1 MRLRFIAN
9 EVWQGLRRNAT
20 MAIAVV
26 IVTFVSLAFVGSAA
40 LLQIQV
46 ANLKDSWLSK
56 VEVSIFLCP
65 DVSKSAQCASGPV
78 TQSQL
83 DEIMRVLQ
91 TGAVGELVKQPVY
104 YESKQEA
111 WDNFVKREP
120 DSVFAQHLTA
130 DAMQPS
136 LRVKLLDPEQFQV
149 VADATQNL
157 AGVDVVRDQ
166 RDYFKTIFQVL
177 NRATLIAAALA
188 AVMLLAAVLLI
199 TTTIR
204 LSALSRRRETTIMR
218 MVGSS
223 KTLIQLPFMLE
234 GAIAATTGALLSVLG
249 LWLTVRY
256 IIEDWVTSQ
265 QFGWIDYI
273 RASDVFSIAP
283 WMILIAV
290 GLSAVASLVTLGKY
304 TSA

>member
-1 MRLRFIAN
+1 MRLQFIAA

-26 IVTFVSLAFVGSAA
+26 IVTFVSLAFLGSAA
-40 LLQIQV
+40 LLQMQV
-46 ANLKDSWLSK
+46 NNLKNSWLSK

-65 DVSKSAQCASGPV
+65 DVSTVANCASGPV
-78 TQSQL
+78 TEAQQ
-83 DEIMRVLQ
+83 EAIERVLK
-91 TGAVGELVKQPVY
+91 TGAVGELVKPPIY

-111 WDNFVKREP
+111 WDNLVKSGSGDVYSQYLTE
-120 DSVFAQHLTA
+120 DS
-130 DAMQPS
+130 MQPS
-136 LRVKLLDPEQFQV
+136 LRVKLKDPEQFQV
-149 VADATQNL
+149 VADAVQNMD
-157 AGVDVVRDQ
+157 GVEYVKDQ
-166 RDYFKTIFQVL
+166 RDVFTTLFQVL

-188 AVMLLAAVLLI
+188 TVMLVAAVLLI

-234 GAIAATTGALLSVLG
+234 GAIAATLGAVLSILG

-256 IIEDWVTSQ
+256 LVEDWLST
-265 QFGWIDYI
+265 QFNWIDYI
-273 RASDVFSIAP
+273 RASDVGTVAP